1 MEIRDVKKEDIAG
14 IMEIYRYYVEETDI
28 TFEYVMPTEEEFTG
42 RVEKILEKYPY
53 LVAQEDGKI
62 VGYAYAGTFKG
73 RAAYDWAVE
82 TTVYVDRDYHGKG
95 IGKTL
100 YEELEKLLKEQNIQN
115 LNACITF
122 PNEPSEAFHRK
133 MRVQVRTMAGY
144 DLDAEIYR
152 RASGYPCK
160 SYLEK
165 RETVAADFYNFFG
178 IYLDK
183 FQ

>member
-53 LVAQEDGKI
+53 LVEQEDGKI

-82 TTVYVDRDYHGKG
+82 TTVYVDRDCHGKG
-95 IGKTL
+95 IGKAL

-133 MRVQVRTMAGY
+133 MGY
-144 DLDAEIYR
+144 R
-152 RASGYPCK
+152 
-160 SYLEK
+160 
-165 RETVAADFYNFFG
+165 TVAHFEKCGYKFG
-178 IYLDK
+178 RWLDMIWMQK
-183 FQ
+183 FIGEHPDTPAKVIWRNGKL